1 MLMYPWPSTAALGAD
16 FSLHFSLH
24 QANECPW
31 NGTLTSSIAVVCLL
45 LLFIYK
51 YFCLG
56 FDQHFAM
63 NIVVIFQMVILS
75 LKWLFGGTCGC
86 HSWLEVLLTSIGN
99 RLGMWLYILQC
110 MGDFPL
116 PSPPPTSPTQQRII
130 WPQLLKVM
138 KLENPDLEWYC
149 WAFLFQRKISKLPL
163 PLAKATSCLK

>member
-31 NGTLTSSIAVVCLL
+31 NGTLSSSIAVVCLL

-116 PSPPPTSPTQQRII
+116 PPSPTDQPHSTKNYLTPII
-130 WPQLLKVM
+130 ESDEVGKSRFRVILLGIFVSEK
-138 KLENPDLEWYC
+138 NFQIAT
-149 WAFLFQRKISKLPL
+149 AFGQGYIMS
-163 PLAKATSCLK
+163 